1 MKGIISIFFL
11 LITKLSFSQKQS
23 LNFSYIDRKVQSI
36 EACAPDSLA
45 QKLSASY
52 ATDVEKIRSIF
63 RWITENIAYRTRNYL
78 GSRKGAKHLFDEEP
92 EDTLSASLNERIAL
106 EVLRKKEAVCDGYA
120 RLFKILCDHAGI
132 RSEIITGYART
143 NMNRMGEQF
152 KSNHRWNAV
161 LVDSSWYLLDA
172 TWASGYITYSSDQF
186 VKAYDDYYFMTPPE
200 DFIRDHYPEDSRWTL
215 LANPPTLREFY
226 RTPFRHSAFAKY
238 SILSFA
244 PMKGI
249 IEAAIGDTV
258 NVELT
263 MAGIDRREI
272 APDTLKEDVAILPQT
287 HSSDFL
293 SPTLGNDR
301 GKISYR
307 YPITTN
313 NVEWLNIM
321 YNDDIILRYKLNIRK
336 NKDD

>member
-1 MKGIISIFFL
+1 MKGIISIIFL
-11 LITKLSFSQKQS
+11 MITKLSFSQKQS

-36 EACAPDSLA
+36 EVCAPDSLA
-45 QKLSASY
+45 QRLSSSY
-52 ATDVEKIRSIF
+52 VTDVEKTRSIF
-63 RWITENIAYRTRNYL
+63 RWITENIAYRTKNFPAW
-78 GSRKGAKHLFDEEP
+78 RKGAKYLIDEEA
-92 EDTLSASLNERIAL
+92 EDTLSASLNERIAV

-120 RLFKILCDHAGI
+120 RLFKTLCDYAGI

-143 NMNRMGEQF
+143 NMNRIGEQF

-258 NVELT
+258 NVELM
-263 MAGIDRREI
+263 MAGVDRREI
-272 APDTLKEDVAILPQT
+272 APDTLKDDLAILPQT
-287 HSSDFL
+287 HFSDFL
-293 SPTLGNDR
+293 NPTIGNDR

-307 YPITTN
+307 YPITSN

-321 YNDDIILRYKLNIRK
+321 YNDYIILRYKLNIRK
-336 NKDD
+336 NKED

>member
-1 MKGIISIFFL
+1 MRGVIVAFFL
-11 LITKLSFSQKQS
+11 MITKLCFAQKQS
-23 LNFSYIDRKVQSI
+23 LNFFYIDRKVQSI

-45 QKLSASY
+45 GKLTSSY
-52 ATDVEKIRSIF
+52 VTDAEKIRSIF
-63 RWITENIAYRTRNYL
+63 RWITENIAYRTKNYP
-78 GSRKGAKHLFDEEP
+78 GSRKGKYLIVEEL
-92 EDTLSASLNERIAL
+92 EDTLSASLNERIAI

-120 RLFKILCDHAGI
+120 RLFKTLCDYAGI
-132 RSEIITGYART
+132 RSEIITGYARA
-143 NMNRMGEQF
+143 NMNRVGEQF

-161 LVDSSWYLLDA
+161 LVDSNWYLLDA

-186 VKAYDDYYFMTPPE
+186 VKAYDDYYFMTAPE

-215 LANPPTLREFY
+215 LTNPPTLREFY

-238 SILSFA
+238 SISSFA

-258 NVELT
+258 NVELM

-272 APDTLKEDVAILPQT
+272 APDTLKEDIAILPQT

-293 SPTLGNDR
+293 SPIIGNDR
-301 GKISYR
+301 SKISYR
-307 YPITTN
+307 YPISSN

>member
-161 LVDSSWYLLDA
+161 LGDCNWYLLDA

-186 VKAYDDYYFMTPPE
+186 VKAYDDYYFMTPPK

-293 SPTLGNDR
+293 SPTVGNDR

>member
-1 MKGIISIFFL
+1 MKGVISIFFL

-161 LVDSSWYLLDA
+161 LVDSNWYLLDA

-293 SPTLGNDR
+293 SPTVGNDR

>member
-1 MKGIISIFFL
+1 MKWFVTFLFL
-11 LITKLSFSQKQS
+11 LITKLCFSQKRS
-23 LNFSYIDRKVQSI
+23 LNFSYIDKKVQLI

-45 QKLSASY
+45 QKLSFSY
-52 ATDVEKIRSIF
+52 VTDIEKIRSIF
-63 RWITENIAYRTRNYL
+63 RWITENIAYRTKNYP
-78 GSRKGAKHLFDEEP
+78 GSRKGMKYLISEEP
-92 EDTLSASLNERIAL
+92 EDTLSESLNERIAL

-120 RLFKILCDHAGI
+120 RLFKILCDYAGI

-161 LVDSSWYLLDA
+161 LVDSNWYLLDA
-172 TWASGYITYSSDQF
+172 TWASGYITYSSDLF

-226 RTPFRHSAFAKY
+226 RTPFRHSAFSKY
-238 SILSFA
+238 SILSYA

-249 IEAAIGDTV
+249 IEASIGDTV
-258 NVELT
+258 NVELM
-263 MAGIDRREI
+263 MASIDKREI
-272 APDTLKEDVAILPQT
+272 APDTLKENLGILPQT
-287 HSSDFL
+287 HLSDFL
-293 SPTLGNDR
+293 MPSTNSDK

-307 YPITTN
+307 YPITSD

-336 NKDD
+336 SKED